1 MTLFQI
7 LIVTFIVL
15 VAFIVGYFFGK
26 RERKG
31 LITVGDLVISVGEDG
46 LPDLYLAIN
55 DIMDING
62 REQVCFNVVREKSQE
77 TQVI

>member
-7 LIVTFIVL
+7 LVVTFIVL

-55 DIMDING
+55 DIMDVNG
-62 REQVCFNVVREKSQE
+62 KKQVCFNVVREKSQE
-77 TQVI
+77 KHDI

>member
-7 LIVTFIVL
+7 LVVILIVL

-26 RERKG
+26 HERKG
-31 LITVGDLVISVGEDG
+31 IITVGDLVIGVGDDG
-46 LPDLYLAIN
+46 SPDLYLAIG

-62 REQVCFNVVREKSQE
+62 REQVCFNVVRSKSQE